1 MWNADDLP
9 QKRGKWT
16 TAVRLLGAR
25 TQLVLVLLTG
35 WRILVGI
42 CDLLVAAAMYA
53 LFLLLQGHTHVHWP
67 GFWSQTTLSLG
78 WITAA
83 LVVIRAVM
91 DLGSARITF
100 SSIQGLQVSMLLRL
114 VQGWSEMQ
122 WSQFVGRNRSEMV
135 NIAMC
140 TTREAADFYYRWIEL
155 AAAITTVAVMTAVIV
170 YQNFIAACSFAVM
183 LAAIYGLHRFVIRS
197 RLQAAAGGR
206 EESARA
212 LQKDLA
218 DMLAA
223 GKETRIYDLHSF
235 FCHRVRLQAQ
245 RMAKGN
251 TRAVF
256 LPQIGR
262 VIADQGAVLL
272 FLAIIVVVQML
283 RGDARDLLALL
294 AFYFVLSRRLLPL
307 ISQISFFAGQMEA
320 SFESVRMVDAALHDC
335 DRHRADISLPELPQ
349 AGFTAELIQ
358 IRFGFDRSAPILRD
372 LSLNIREGEM
382 VVLHGASGIGKSS
395 LLLLIAG
402 VFEPQAGIA
411 RRNRKGTA
419 YVPQEV
425 PLLDDSIRNNLL
437 LELRDKSDEELM
449 EALRA
454 TRLDAFVAA
463 QPHGLDTQIGDNGAL
478 LSGGQRQRLGLA
490 RALLRRSDLLL
501 LDEATSALDVES
513 ERQILEALRSSRK
526 SILLVTH
533 RSGARPFA
541 DRVLQ
546 LQNGGL
552 LEVVAE
558 TMALSGISGVQ
569 DGR

>member
-1 MWNADDLP
+1 M
-9 QKRGKWT
+9 
-16 TAVRLLGAR
+16 
-25 TQLVLVLLTG
+25 VLLTG

-53 LFLLLQGHTHVHWP
+53 LFLLLQGHTHAHLP
-67 GFWSQTTLSLG
+67 GLRTQTTLSLG

-91 DLGSARITF
+91 DLASARITS
-100 SSIQGLQVSMLLRL
+100 SSIQGLQVNMLLRL
-114 VQGWSEMQ
+114 VRGWSEMQ
-122 WSQFVGRNRSEMV
+122 WDQFVGRNRSELV
-135 NIAMC
+135 NIAIH

-155 AAAITTVAVMTAVIV
+155 VAAITTVAVMTVVII
-170 YQNFIAACSFAVM
+170 YQNWIAACGFGVM
-183 LAAIYGLHRFVIRS
+183 LAAVYGLHRFVIRS

-206 EESARA
+206 EQSARA
-212 LQKDLA
+212 LQRDLA

-223 GKETRIYDLHSF
+223 GKEIRVYHLHSF
-235 FCHRVRLQAQ
+235 FCHRIRLQAQ
-245 RMAKGN
+245 RMVKGS

-307 ISQISFFAGQMEA
+307 ISQISFFAGQMES
-320 SFESVRMVDAALHDC
+320 SFENVRLVDVALHDC
-335 DRHRADISLPELPQ
+335 EEHRASVSSSEPPRP
-349 AGFTAELIQ
+349 GFTAELIH
-358 IRFGFDRSAPILRD
+358 IRFGFGRNTPILRD
-372 LSLNIREGEM
+372 LNLSIREREM
-382 VVLHGASGIGKSS
+382 IVLHGASGIGKSS

-402 VFEPQAGIA
+402 VLEPQTGIA
-411 RRNRKGTA
+411 RLNHKRTA

-437 LELRDKSDEELM
+437 LELNDKSDEELM

-454 TRLDAFVAA
+454 TRLDAFVTT
-463 QPHGLDTQIGDNGAL
+463 QPHGLETRVGDNGAL

-490 RALLRRSDLLL
+490 RALLHGGDLLL
-501 LDEATSALDVES
+501 LDEATSALDAES
-513 ERQILEALRSSRK
+513 EQQILEVLRTSGK
-526 SILLVTH
+526 AILLVTH
-533 RSGARPFA
+533 RAGARPFA

-546 LQNGGL
+546 LQDGQL
-552 LEVVAE
+552 REIVDE
-558 TMALSGISGVQ
+558 TIVLSAQ
-569 DGR
+569 TAF